1 MIKSAGVRSWH
12 RKAETIPFVAT
23 SLIFQ
28 NPPFMASRSPLIRF
42 AITALGGC
50 LFSSSPLSA
59 AVNVANDLGPPA
71 EPLSLWYKA
80 PANEWTQALPI
91 GNGRLGAM
99 VFGRVDAEKLQLNE
113 ATFWSGQPYTS
124 VNANALGALTQARN
138 YVFSGQ
144 FATAQSH
151 INANMLGAPPAQAK
165 FQPIGDLNL
174 TFPVSGTVTDYRR
187 DLDLDQAIASVT
199 YRFNGVTYH
208 REVFSSPVDHVM
220 VMRISADQPGMIQFT
235 ASLATPQTQ
244 GLSNMAVSNDTL
256 VLSGTGGG
264 TGPTGVTGNLP
275 WQARVRILPQ
285 GGTVSPSGNSLVVA
299 GADSVVLL
307 IDAATA
313 FKRYNDISGD
323 PSALT
328 TSRIEAASS
337 KTFDQLKSDHLAEHR
352 RLFRRVN
359 FDLGRTTASD
369 AATDERLLNFKNG
382 ADDPHLPVLYFQF
395 GRYLLISCS
404 RPGSQ
409 PANLQ
414 GLWNDKISPMW
425 DSKYTI
431 NINTQMNYWPAETA
445 NLSEL
450 TEPLTRMVKELSET
464 GANVARIHYDA
475 SGWVTHHNTDIWRAA
490 SPIDGAFWGM
500 WPMGGAWLATHL
512 WEHYLFTL
520 DKTYLAEVYPVLK
533 GASEFFLDT
542 LVVDPANPQWLVT
555 CPSISPENAHPYSS
569 SVCAGPTMD
578 MSILRDLFS
587 QTSQAAA
594 ILGVDAPFQTQLS
607 QARTRLVPF
616 QIGAQGQL
624 QEWKDDWDAAAPE
637 QQHRHISHL
646 YGLFPSAQID
656 VRKTPE
662 LATAA
667 EVSLN
672 TRGDIS
678 TGWAIAWRMN
688 CRARLHKGD
697 RTYSILKALLDP
709 SRTYDNL
716 FDAHPPF
723 QIDGNFGG
731 VSGMIEMLL
740 QSHAGEIELLPAL
753 PSDWPNGSISGLR
766 ARGGFEV
773 DVQWANGKLTQA
785 VIRSVGGSSCTVR
798 YGSQTKSFDLT
809 NGQPVTFAPDLSD
822 DGQALRSVGGIAT
835 ASTEDVSA
843 NAAKAFD
850 QLGTTAWSS
859 GGTPATAWLQYQFNG
874 PSWAITQY
882 KLVSSPGDAGAD
894 PRDWQLLGS
903 NDGNNWTV
911 LDSRTNE
918 TFTARTQAKRYAF
931 ANAIPYRFYRLDI
944 TATAGGAGSGV
955 RLAEFQLWSNDSA
968 DKASASVEN
977 GTTEGAAKA
986 FDGSTAT
993 KWFNSNTAPTGW
1005 LRFQYGGGAGWALSQ
1020 YSLSSANDV
1029 PQRDPSSWQFQGSND
1044 GVSWT
1049 TLDTRSGETF
1059 SSRFQTK
1066 TYTFANTTA
1075 YRHYRLNI
1083 TANAGGTGFGLQ
1095 LSELTLGDSSVL
1107 TTAPTGLVASAGTTP
1122 NSANLQWNPLPGA
1135 VSYHL
1140 FRSEF
1145 GTGPFLPLASGVTG
1159 TTFTDHAMPS
1169 GTYHYRVAGANS
1181 SGLGPATG
1189 SVPVAVATASPTPP
1203 TDVSAEGGASRI
1215 MIAWNPSVKAAGYTV
1230 KRAITSDGP
1239 FTVIG
1244 SSTVP
1249 HYEDTTANDGTLYHY
1264 VVSAVNNTG
1273 ESADSNPA
1281 TATRGELAAWWKF
1294 DETSGTTA
1302 IDSSGNGR
1310 NATLQSG
1317 ALRATG
1323 QIDNAV
1329 WLNGVNTSFV
1339 SLPSGVASTL
1349 DDFSI
1354 TTWVYIHAHTAWAR
1368 LFDFG
1373 NDTTNYMYL
1382 APASGGGKFR
1392 FTITTSGVSG
1402 EQVIEGPALSP
1413 GVWHHVAVIRSG
1425 PTGTLFVDGEPVGT
1439 NAAMTLRPSHLG
1451 NTTRNYLGKPQW
1463 PDPYLNGRVD
1473 DFRIYR
1479 RALDASEISTL
1490 AIARP
1495 AAPTSLFS
1503 TPGDKR
1509 IGLSWSS
1516 APGASSYVV
1525 KRSTTDGGPFS
1536 AIASGVTATSFFDEG
1551 LSARTTYHY
1560 TISAVNSTG
1569 ESVDSPSAS
1578 GTTYSPIQAWRQS
1591 WFGTHESAGDADDDA
1606 DPNGDGFVNLL
1617 EFFLNRN
1624 PVGTNVAMTRP
1635 TIEANGANL
1644 ILTYQRSIEAM
1655 AELNHAVEWSDTL
1668 LAGSWSSD
1676 GITESVVG
1684 DDGVTQQM
1692 KATVDAGGNGRRFVH
1707 LKVERR

>member
-1 MIKSAGVRSWH
+1 M
-12 RKAETIPFVAT
+12 E
-23 SLIFQ
+23 L
-28 NPPFMASRSPLIRF
+28 RSPLIRLAMTAF
-42 AITALGGC
+42 AGC
-50 LFSSSPLSA
+50 LFSASPLLA
-59 AVNVANDLGPPA
+59 AVSVASNLGPPV

-113 ATFWSGQPYTS
+113 CTFWSGQPYTS
-124 VNANALGALTQARN
+124 VNGNALAALTQARN
-138 YVFSGQ
+138 YVFGGQ

-151 INANMLGAPPAQAK
+151 INANMLGAPSAQAK

-174 TFPVSGTVTDYRR
+174 AFPVSGTVTDYRR

-199 YRFNGVTYH
+199 YRFNGVTYR
-208 REVFSSPVDHVM
+208 REVFSSPVDNVI
-220 VMRISADQPGMIQFT
+220 VMRISADQPGMVQFT
-235 ASLATPQTQ
+235 ASFSTPQVQ
-244 GLSNMAVSNDTL
+244 GLSNVAVGNDTL
-256 VLSGTGGG
+256 VLSGSGGG
-264 TGPTGVTGNLP
+264 TGPVGVTGNLP

-285 GGTVSPSGNSLVVA
+285 GGLISPSGNSLVVT
-299 GADSVVLL
+299 GADSAILL

-323 PSALT
+323 PAALT
-328 TSRIEAASS
+328 TSRIAAASQ
-337 KTFDQLKSDHLAEHR
+337 KTIDQLKTDHLAEHR

-369 AATDERLLNFKNG
+369 AATDERLRNFKNG

-414 GLWNDKISPMW
+414 GLWNDKISPTW

-464 GANVARIHYDA
+464 GANVARTHYDA

-520 DKTYLAEVYPVLK
+520 DKAYLAEIYPVLK
-533 GASEFFLDT
+533 GACEFFLDT
-542 LVVDPANPQWLVT
+542 LVVDPAHPQWLVT
-555 CPSISPENAHPYSS
+555 CPSISPENAHPYGS

-587 QTSQAAA
+587 QTAQAAA
-594 ILGVDAPFQTQLS
+594 HLGVDAPFQAQLS
-607 QARTRLVPF
+607 QARARLVPF

-656 VRKTPE
+656 VRKTPD

-667 EVSLN
+667 AVSLD

-678 TGWAIAWRMN
+678 TGWAIAWRIN
-688 CRARLHKGD
+688 CRARLHQGD
-697 RTYSILKALLDP
+697 RTYAILKALLDP

-753 PSDWPNGSISGLR
+753 PSDWPNGSITGLR

-773 DVQWANGKLTQA
+773 DVQWANGKLTDA
-785 VIRSVGGSSCTVR
+785 VIRSVGGTACKVR
-798 YGSQTKSFDLT
+798 YGSQTKSFTLA
-809 NGQPVTFAPDLSD
+809 NGGTVMFTPDLSD
-822 DGQALRSVGGIAT
+822 DGLALRNVGGIAT
-835 ASTEDVSA
+835 ASGEDSSA

-850 QLGTTAWSS
+850 RVETTAWSS
-859 GGTPATAWLQYQFNG
+859 GSTAATAWLQCPFNG
-874 PSWAITQY
+874 PAWAVTQY
-882 KLVSSPGDAGAD
+882 KLVSSPSNAGAD

-903 NDGNNWTV
+903 NNGSDWTA
-911 LDSRTNE
+911 LDSRANE
-918 TFTARTQAKRYAF
+918 IFTARTQTKRCVF
-931 ANAIPYRFYRLDI
+931 SNTIPYRFYRLNI
-944 TATAGGAGSGV
+944 TATAGGTGSGV
-955 RLAEFQLWSNDSA
+955 RLAEFQLWSVDSS

-977 GTTEGAAKA
+977 GTTENAAKA

-993 KWFNSNTAPTGW
+993 KWYNSNIAPSGW

-1020 YSLSSANDV
+1020 YSLTSANDV
-1029 PQRDPSSWQFQGSND
+1029 PQRDPRDWQFQGSND
-1044 GVSWT
+1044 GATWT

-1075 YRHYRLNI
+1075 YRYYRLNV

-1095 LSELTLGDSSVL
+1095 LSELTLGSSSVL
-1107 TTAPTGLVASAGTTP
+1107 TTAPTGLVVSVGTTP
-1122 NSANLQWNPLPGA
+1122 NSANLQWNSLPGA
-1135 VSYHL
+1135 VEYHL
-1140 FRSEF
+1140 FR
-1145 GTGPFLPLASGVTG
+1145 GTSSSGPFLPLASGVAG
-1159 TTFTDHAMPS
+1159 TTFTDHAVPS
-1169 GTYHYRVAGANS
+1169 GTYHYRIAGANS
-1181 SGLGPATG
+1181 SGLGPATA
-1189 SVPVAVATASPTPP
+1189 SVPFLVAVASPAPP
-1203 TDVSAEGGASRI
+1203 TDVRAEGGASRI
-1215 MIAWNPSVKAAGYTV
+1215 MIAWTPSAQASSYTL
-1230 KRAITSDGP
+1230 KRATTSGGP

-1244 SSTVP
+1244 TSINP
-1249 HYEDTTANDGTLYHY
+1249 RYEDTTANDGTLYHY
-1264 VVSAVNNTG
+1264 IVSAVNNTG
-1273 ESADSNPA
+1273 ESADSSPA
-1281 TATRGELAAWWKF
+1281 SATRGELAAWWKF

-1310 NATLQSG
+1310 NGTLQGGS
-1317 ALRATG
+1317 LRANG
-1323 QIDNAV
+1323 EIDNAV
-1329 WLNGVNTSFV
+1329 WLDGVNSGFV
-1339 SLPSGVASTL
+1339 SLPSGLVGTL

-1354 TTWVYIHAHTAWAR
+1354 TTWVYIHAHSAWAR

-1382 APASGGGKFR
+1382 APASGSGQLR
-1392 FTITTSGVSG
+1392 FAITTGSVDG
-1402 EQVIEGPALSP
+1402 EQAIEGPALSP

-1425 PTGTLFVDGEPVGT
+1425 TTGTLFVDGEPVGT
-1439 NAAMTLRPSHLG
+1439 NEAMTLRPSHLG
-1451 NTTRNYLGKPQW
+1451 NTTRNYLGKSQW
-1463 PDPYLNGRVD
+1463 PGPYLNGKLD

-1479 RALDASEISTL
+1479 RALDVSEISTL
-1490 AIARP
+1490 ASTRP
-1495 AAPTSLFS
+1495 ATPTGLYSA
-1503 TPGDKR
+1503 PGDKR
-1509 IGLSWSS
+1509 IRLSWDPST
-1516 APGASSYVV
+1516 GASRYVV
-1525 KRSTTDGGPFS
+1525 KRSPMDDGPFL
-1536 AIASGVTATSFFDEG
+1536 AIASGVTATSFIDES
-1551 LSARTTYHY
+1551 LPPRTTYHY
-1560 TISAVNSTG
+1560 TVSAVNPMG
-1569 ESVDSPSAS
+1569 ESVDSLPAS
-1578 GTTYSPIQAWRQS
+1578 GTTFSPLQAWRQS
-1591 WFGTHESAGDADDDA
+1591 WFGTLENAGDAEDNA
-1606 DPNGDGFVNLL
+1606 DPNGDGLVNLL

-1624 PVGTNVAMTRP
+1624 PVDSNGAATRP
-1635 TIEANGANL
+1635 TVIANGANL
-1644 ILTYQRSIEAM
+1644 TLTYQRSIEAM

-1668 LAGSWSSD
+1668 LAGSWNSD
-1676 GITESVVG
+1676 GITESVIG
-1684 DDGVTQQM
+1684 DDGITQQM

>member
-1 MIKSAGVRSWH
+1 
-12 RKAETIPFVAT
+12 
-23 SLIFQ
+23 
-28 NPPFMASRSPLIRF
+28 MAFRSPFFRF
-42 AITALGGC
+42 VMTAVAGC
-50 LFSSSPLSA
+50 LFCSTPLPA
-59 AVNVANDLGPPA
+59 AVTVASDLGPPA

-80 PANEWTQALPI
+80 PANQWTQALPI

-113 ATFWSGQPYTS
+113 CTFWSGQPYTS
-124 VNANALGALTQARN
+124 LNANALGALAQARN
-138 YVFSGQ
+138 YVFNGQ
-144 FATAQSH
+144 FATAQNY

-174 TFPVSGTVTDYRR
+174 AFPVSGTVTDYRR
-187 DLDLDQAIASVT
+187 DLDLDQAVASVT
-199 YRFNGVTYH
+199 YRFNGVTYR
-208 REVFSSPVDHVM
+208 REIFSSPVDNVM

-235 ASLATPQTQ
+235 ASFATPQTQ
-244 GLSNMAVSNDTL
+244 GLSNVAVGNDTL
-256 VLSGTGGG
+256 VLSGSGGG

-285 GGTVSPSGNSLVVA
+285 GGSISPSGNSLVVT
-299 GADSVVLL
+299 GADSAVLL

-328 TSRIEAASS
+328 TSRIAAAGL
-337 KTFDQLKSDHLAEHR
+337 KTIDQLKSDHLAEHR

-369 AATDERLLNFKNG
+369 ASTDERLRNFKNG
-382 ADDPHLPVLYFQF
+382 ANDPQLPVLYFQF

-414 GLWNDKISPMW
+414 GLWNDQISPMW

-464 GANVARIHYDA
+464 GTNVARTHYDA
-475 SGWVTHHNTDIWRAA
+475 SGWVTHHNTDLWRAA

-520 DKTYLAEVYPVLK
+520 DKAYLAEVYPVLK

-542 LVVDPANPQWLVT
+542 LVVDPARPQWLVT
-555 CPSISPENAHPYSS
+555 CPSISPENAHPYGTSI
-569 SVCAGPTMD
+569 CAGPTMD

-587 QTSQAAA
+587 QTAQAASTLE
-594 ILGVDAPFQTQLS
+594 IDAPFQTQLN
-607 QARTRLVPF
+607 QARARLVPF

-662 LATAA
+662 LAAA
-667 EVSLN
+667 ADVSLN
-672 TRGDIS
+672 TRGDFS
-678 TGWAIAWRMN
+678 TGWAIAWRIN
-688 CRARLHKGD
+688 CRARLHQGD
-697 RTYSILKALLDP
+697 RTYAILKALLDP

-753 PSDWPNGSISGLR
+753 PSDWPNGSITGLR

-773 DVQWANGKLTQA
+773 DVQWANGKLTHA
-785 VIRSVGGSSCTVR
+785 VIRSVGGTACKVR
-798 YGSQTKSFDLT
+798 YGSQTKSFSLA
-809 NGQPVTFAPDLSD
+809 NGGNVVFTPDLSD

-835 ASTEDVSA
+835 ASSQDASA
-843 NAAKAFD
+843 GAAKAFD
-850 QLGTTAWSS
+850 RIETTAWSS
-859 GGTPATAWLQYQFNG
+859 EGTAASAWLQYQFND
-874 PSWAITQY
+874 PAWAITQY
-882 KLVSSPGDAGAD
+882 KLTSSTGNAGAD

-903 NDGNNWTV
+903 NNGSDWTV

-918 TFTARTQAKRYAF
+918 TFTARTQAKRFAF
-931 ANAIPYRFYRLDI
+931 PNAIPYRFYRLNI
-944 TATAGGAGSGV
+944 TGTAGGTGSGV
-955 RLAEFQLWSNDSA
+955 RLAEFQLWSVDSL
-968 DKASASVEN
+968 DKTSASVEN
-977 GTTEGAAKA
+977 GTTENAAKA
-986 FDGSTAT
+986 FDGSTVT
-993 KWFNSNTAPTGW
+993 KWYNSNIAPTGW
-1005 LRFQYGGGAGWALSQ
+1005 LRFQYGGGAAWALSR
-1020 YSLSSANDV
+1020 YSLTSANDV
-1029 PQRDPSSWQFQGSND
+1029 LQRDPRDWQFQGSND
-1044 GVSWT
+1044 GANWT

-1083 TANAGGTGFGLQ
+1083 TGNAGGTGFGLQ
-1095 LSELTLGDSSVL
+1095 LSELTLGSSSVL
-1107 TTAPTGLVASAGTTP
+1107 TTAPTGLVVSADTTP
-1122 NSANLQWNPLPGA
+1122 NSANLRWNPLPGA
-1135 VSYHL
+1135 AAYHL
-1140 FRSEF
+1140 FRGESSS
-1145 GTGPFLPLASGVTG
+1145 GPFLPLASGVTD
-1159 TTFTDHAMPS
+1159 TTFTDHAIPS

-1189 SVPVAVATASPTPP
+1189 SIPFVVAAAFPAPP
-1203 TDVSAEGGASRI
+1203 TGVSAEGGTSRI
-1215 MIAWNPSVKAAGYTV
+1215 VIAWNPSALAASYTV
-1230 KRAITSDGP
+1230 KRALTSGGP

-1244 SSTVP
+1244 SATTSR
-1249 HYEDTTANDGTLYHY
+1249 YEDTTANNDTLYHY
-1264 VVSAVNNTG
+1264 VVSAVNNAG
-1273 ESADSNPA
+1273 ESEDSSFA
-1281 TATRGELAAWWKF
+1281 SATRGELAGWWKF

-1310 NATLQSG
+1310 DATLQSDT
-1317 ALRATG
+1317 LRATG
-1323 QIDNAV
+1323 QIDNAI
-1329 WLNGVNTSFV
+1329 WLNGVNNSFV
-1339 SLPSGVASTL
+1339 SLPSGLASTL

-1354 TTWVYIHAHTAWAR
+1354 TTWVYIHAHSAWAR

-1382 APASGGGKFR
+1382 APASGSGLLR
-1392 FTITTSGVSG
+1392 FAITTGSADG
-1402 EQVIEGPALSP
+1402 EQAIEGPALSP

-1425 PTGTLFVDGEPVGT
+1425 SSGTLFVDGEPVGT
-1439 NAAMTLRPSHLG
+1439 NEAMTLRPSHLG
-1451 NTTRNYLGKPQW
+1451 NTTRNYLGKSQW
-1463 PDPYLNGRVD
+1463 PNPYLNGRLD
-1473 DFRIYR
+1473 DFRVYR
-1479 RALDASEISTL
+1479 RALDVSEISTL
-1490 AIARP
+1490 ARTRP
-1495 AAPTSLFS
+1495 AAPTGLYSS
-1503 TPGDKR
+1503 PGDKR

-1516 APGASSYVV
+1516 SPGAISYVV

-1536 AIASGVTATSFFDEG
+1536 TIASGVTATSFNDEF
-1551 LSARTTYHY
+1551 LSPWTTYHY
-1560 TISAVNSTG
+1560 TVSAVNSTG
-1569 ESVDSPSAS
+1569 ESIDSLPTS
-1578 GTTYSPIQAWRQS
+1578 GTTFSPIQAWRQS
-1591 WFGTHESAGDADDDA
+1591 WFGTLENAGDADDAA

-1624 PVGTNVAMTRP
+1624 PIGTNVTTTLP
-1635 TIEANGANL
+1635 TIVANGANL
-1644 ILTYQRSIEAM
+1644 TLTYQRSIEAM

-1668 LAGSWSSD
+1668 LAGSWNAD
-1676 GITESVVG
+1676 GVTESVVG
-1684 DDGVTQQM
+1684 DDGITQQM
-1692 KATVDAGGNGRRFVH
+1692 QATVDAGGNGRRFIH

>member
-1 MIKSAGVRSWH
+1 MALRSFSI
-12 RKAETIPFVAT
+12 RVAMT
-23 SLIFQ
+23 
-28 NPPFMASRSPLIRF
+28 AF
-42 AITALGGC
+42 AGC
-50 LFSSSPLSA
+50 LFSSAPLSA
-59 AVNVANDLGPPA
+59 AVSIASDLGSPA

-80 PANEWTQALPI
+80 PATEWTQALPI

-99 VFGRVDAEKLQLNE
+99 VFGRIDAEKLQLNE
-113 ATFWSGQPYTS
+113 GTFWSGQPYTS
-124 VNANALGALTQARN
+124 VNGNALGALTQARN
-138 YVFSGQ
+138 YVFNGQ

-199 YRFNGVTYH
+199 YRFNGVTYR
-208 REVFSSPVDHVM
+208 REVFSSPVDNVM
-220 VMRISADQPGMIQFT
+220 VMRISADQPGMVQFT
-235 ASLATPQTQ
+235 ASLATPQVQ
-244 GLSNMAVSNDTL
+244 GLSNVAVGNDTL
-256 VLSGTGGG
+256 VISGTGGG

-285 GGTVSPSGNSLVVA
+285 GGSVSSSGNSLVVA
-299 GADSVVLL
+299 GADSAVLL

-323 PSALT
+323 PAALT
-328 TSRIEAASS
+328 TSRISTAAL
-337 KTFDQLKSDHLAEHR
+337 KTIDQLKADHLAEHR

-359 FDLGRTTASD
+359 FDLGRTSASD
-369 AATDERLLNFKNG
+369 AATDDRLRNFKNG
-382 ADDPHLPVLYFQF
+382 ANDPHLPVLYFQF

-425 DSKYTI
+425 DSKCTI
-431 NINTQMNYWPAETA
+431 NINTEMNYWPAETA

-450 TEPLTRMVKELSET
+450 TEPLTRMVKELAET
-464 GANVARIHYDA
+464 GANVARTHYDA
-475 SGWVTHHNTDIWRAA
+475 RGWVTHHNTDIWRAA
-490 SPIDGAFWGM
+490 APIDGAFWGM

-520 DKTYLAEVYPVLK
+520 DKAYLAEVYPALK

-555 CPSISPENAHPYSS
+555 CPSISPENAHPYGS

-587 QTSQAAA
+587 QTAQAAS

-662 LATAA
+662 LAAAA

-678 TGWAIAWRMN
+678 TGWAIAWRIN
-688 CRARLHKGD
+688 CRARLHQGD
-697 RTYSILKALLDP
+697 RTYAILKALLDP

-753 PSDWPNGSISGLR
+753 PSDWANGSITGLR

-773 DVQWANGKLTQA
+773 DVQWANGKLTNA
-785 VIRSVGGSSCTVR
+785 VIRSVGGTSCKVR
-798 YGSQTKSFDLT
+798 YGSQTKLFTLA
-809 NGQPVTFAPDLSD
+809 NGQSVTFTPDLRD
-822 DGQALRSVGGIAT
+822 DGQALRSIGGIAT
-835 ASTEDVSA
+835 ASSEEASA

-850 QLGTTAWSS
+850 RLETTTWSS
-859 GGTPATAWLQYQFNG
+859 GDATAWLRYQFNG
-874 PSWAITQY
+874 PAWAITQY

-903 NDGNNWTV
+903 NDGGNWTI

-944 TATAGGAGSGV
+944 TATAGGNSSGV
-955 RLAEFQLWSNDSA
+955 RLAEFQLWSNDST

-977 GTTEGAAKA
+977 GTTESAAKA

-993 KWFNSNTAPTGW
+993 KWFNANLGSTGW

-1020 YSLSSANDV
+1020 YSLTSANDV
-1029 PQRDPSSWQFQGSND
+1029 SQRDPRAWQFQGSND

-1066 TYTFANTTA
+1066 TYTLANTIP
-1075 YRHYRLNI
+1075 YRYYRLNI
-1083 TANAGGTGFGLQ
+1083 TANAGGASFGLQ
-1095 LSELTLGDSSVL
+1095 LSELTLGASSVL
-1107 TTAPTGLVASAGTTP
+1107 TTPPTGLAASPGTTP
-1122 NSANLQWNPLPGA
+1122 GSANLQWNPLPGA
-1135 VSYHL
+1135 VAYHL
-1140 FRSEF
+1140 FRGESSS
-1145 GTGPFLPLASGVTG
+1145 GPFLPLASGVTG
-1159 TTFTDHAMPS
+1159 TTFTDYAIPT
-1169 GTYHYRVAGANS
+1169 GAYYYRVAGANS
-1181 SGLGPATG
+1181 SGLGPASG
-1189 SVPVAVATASPTPP
+1189 SASFVIATASPASP
-1203 TDVSAEGGASRI
+1203 TDLSAEGATSRVL
-1215 MIAWNPSVKAAGYTV
+1215 IAWNPSAQAASYTV
-1230 KRAITSDGP
+1230 KRSATSGGP
-1239 FTVIG
+1239 FTPIG
-1244 SSTVP
+1244 TSTVP
-1249 HYEDTTANDGTLYHY
+1249 RYEDTTANDSTLYHY
-1264 VVSAVNNTG
+1264 VVSASNNTG
-1273 ESADSNPA
+1273 ESADSSPA
-1281 TATRGELAAWWKF
+1281 SARRGELAAWWKF

-1310 NATLQSG
+1310 DATLQSG

-1323 QIDNAV
+1323 PIDNAV
-1329 WLNGVNTSFV
+1329 WLNGANTGFV
-1339 SLPSGVASTL
+1339 ALPSGVVSTL

-1354 TTWVYIHAHTAWAR
+1354 TTWVYIHTHTAWAR

-1373 NDTTNYMYL
+1373 NDTTNYLYL
-1382 APASGGGKFR
+1382 VPASGGGKLHFA
-1392 FTITTSGVSG
+1392 ITTSGVNG
-1402 EQVIEGPALSP
+1402 EQTIEGPALTP
-1413 GVWHHVAVIRSG
+1413 GVWHHVAVIHSG
-1425 PTGTLFVDGEPVGT
+1425 SSGTLYVDGEAVGT
-1439 NAAMTLRPSHLG
+1439 NEAMTLRPSNLG
-1451 NTTRNYLGKPQW
+1451 NTTRNYLGKSQW
-1463 PDPYLNGRVD
+1463 SDPDLNGRMD

-1479 RALDASEISTL
+1479 RALDISEISTL
-1490 AIARP
+1490 ANTRP
-1495 AAPTSLFS
+1495 AAPTSLNS
-1503 TPGDKR
+1503 SPGDKR
-1509 IGLSWSS
+1509 IGLSWSPS
-1516 APGASSYVV
+1516 PGAFSYVV

-1536 AIASGVTATSFFDEG
+1536 SIASGVTAPSFIDDG
-1551 LSARTTYHY
+1551 LSARTTYYY
-1560 TISAVNSTG
+1560 TVSALNSTG
-1569 ESVDSPSAS
+1569 ESVDSLPASA
-1578 GTTYSPIQAWRQS
+1578 TTFSPIQAWRQG
-1591 WFGTHESAGDADDDA
+1591 WFGTSENAGAADDDA

-1624 PVGTNVAMTRP
+1624 PLGPNVAATLPTIVAQGTNLT
-1635 TIEANGANL
+1635 
-1644 ILTYQRSIEAM
+1644 LTYQRSVEAM

-1676 GITESVVG
+1676 GITESVTG

-1692 KATVDAGGNGRRFVH
+1692 KATVDAGSNGKRFLH